1 MPARRLPRRLW
12 GENKLRFSASKS
24 TVRACRAKLRDRE
37 QRPRISRSLT
47 NKEWTLETRS
57 VPFVTIGSFPL
68 LTADRRLI
76 LAASLGTIFEWY
88 DFFLYGSLAVTI
100 SKQFFSGVDE
110 STGFTFA
117 LLAFAAGFVVRPFG
131 AAFFGRLGD
140 LVGRKYTFLMTMFLM
155 GVATLTVGLLP
166 GYSRIGIAAPILLIS
181 LRLLQGLA
189 LGGEYGGAA
198 VYVAEQAPA
207 DQRGY
212 YTSWIQATATL
223 GLLLS
228 LAVILCCRLA
238 TKSAFDVWG
247 WRIPFLFSSILLA
260 VSLWIRLS
268 MKESRAFLYAK
279 AQGKLSRAPLKEV
292 FAEKENLRKLL
303 VAFGG
308 MVAGMTVVWYT
319 SQFYALYFLIQ
330 SLRVD
335 PMTANLLLGTAL
347 VLGSPFIVI
356 CGRLSDR
363 IGRKPVML
371 AGMLAAAL
379 TLIPLF
385 KGLTHYANPQLATAA
400 RANPVVV
407 AADPRTCGFQF
418 DPLGQRKNY
427 SDCDKVK
434 SLLSKMGVPYTNSTL
449 PAGSSIEIKVGSGTI
464 TGFDAKAIQS
474 ALKAATY
481 PSRADPA
488 QMNIGMILVLLT
500 TLIVLVTMVYA
511 PLAAA
516 LVEMF
521 PTRIRYTALSVPYH
535 AGVGWIGGLLPT
547 IAFSLVVAT
556 GNIYYGL
563 WYPVIVVSLSFL
575 IGMFYVQE
583 TRGRDIQAA

>member
-1 MPARRLPRRLW
+1 M
-12 GENKLRFSASKS
+12 
-24 TVRACRAKLRDRE
+24 
-37 QRPRISRSLT
+37 
-47 NKEWTLETRS
+47 ETQ
-57 VPFVTIGSFPL
+57 SFPL
-68 LTADRRLI
+68 VTTGSVSTILTGDRRLI
-76 LAASLGTIFEWY
+76 LAASLGTTFEWY
-88 DFFLYGSLAVTI
+88 DFFLYGSLAATI

-110 STGFTFA
+110 NTGFLFA
-117 LLAFAAGFVVRPFG
+117 LLAFGVGFVVRPFG

-155 GVATLTVGLLP
+155 GLTTLTVGLLP

-223 GLLLS
+223 GVLLS
-228 LAVILCCRLA
+228 LVVTLCCRLA

-247 WRIPFLFSSILLA
+247 WRIPFWFSSVLLG

-268 MKESRAFLYAK
+268 MKESRTFLHAK
-279 AQGKLSRAPLKEV
+279 SQGKLSRAPLQEV
-292 FAEKENLRKLL
+292 FGKKENLRKLL

-308 MVAGMTVVWYT
+308 MVTGMTAVWYT
-319 SQFYALYFLIQ
+319 AQFYALFFLIQ

-335 PMTANLLLGTAL
+335 SMTANLLVGAAL
-347 VLGSPFIVI
+347 VLGSPFYIFF
-356 CGRLSDR
+356 GWLSDR
-363 IGRKPVML
+363 VGRKPLMM
-371 AGMLAAAL
+371 AGMLTAAL
-379 TLIPLF
+379 LLIPLF
-385 KGLTHYANPQLATAA
+385 KGLTHYANPQLARAA

-418 DPLGQRKNY
+418 DPVGRRKNS

-434 SLLSKMGVPYTNSTL
+434 ALLSKMGVPYANSSL
-449 PAGSSIEIKVGSGTI
+449 PAGSGIEIKVGSGTLAE
-464 TGFDAKAIQS
+464 FDAQAIQS

-481 PSRADPA
+481 PSRADPT
-488 QMNIGMILVLLT
+488 QMNIAMILVLLT
-500 TLIVLVTMVYA
+500 VLVALAAMGYA
-511 PLAAA
+511 PQAAA

-535 AGVGWIGGLLPT
+535 AGVGWIGGLLPAV
-547 IAFSLVVAT
+547 AFSLVVAT

-563 WYPVIVVSLSFL
+563 WYPVIIVSLSFG
-575 IGMFYVQE
+575 IGMCWVQE
-583 TRGRDIQAA
+583 TRGRDLHAE

>member
-1 MPARRLPRRLW
+1 VI
-12 GENKLRFSASKS
+12 E
-24 TVRACRAKLRDRE
+24 
-37 QRPRISRSLT
+37 
-47 NKEWTLETRS
+47 EWTVETQ
-57 VPFVTIGSFPL
+57 SFPL
-68 LTADRRLI
+68 VTTGSVSTILTGDRRLI
-76 LAASLGTIFEWY
+76 LAASLGTTFEWY
-88 DFFLYGSLAVTI
+88 DFFLYGSLAATI

-110 STGFTFA
+110 NTGFLFA
-117 LLAFAAGFVVRPFG
+117 LLAFGVGFVVRPFG

-155 GVATLTVGLLP
+155 GLTTLTVGFLP

-223 GLLLS
+223 GVLLS
-228 LAVILCCRLA
+228 LVVTLCCRLA

-247 WRIPFLFSSILLA
+247 WRIPFWFSSVLLG

-268 MKESRAFLYAK
+268 MKESRTFLHAK
-279 AQGKLSRAPLKEV
+279 SQGKLSRAPLQEV
-292 FAEKENLRKLL
+292 FGKKENLRKLL

-308 MVAGMTVVWYT
+308 MVTGMTAVWYT
-319 SQFYALYFLIQ
+319 AQFYALFFLIQ

-335 PMTANLLLGTAL
+335 SMTANLLVGAAL
-347 VLGSPFIVI
+347 VLGSPFYIFF
-356 CGRLSDR
+356 GWLSDR
-363 IGRKPVML
+363 VGRKPLMM
-371 AGMLAAAL
+371 AGMLTAAL
-379 TLIPLF
+379 LLIPLF
-385 KGLTHYANPQLATAA
+385 KGLTHYANPQLARAA

-418 DPLGQRKNY
+418 DPVGRRKNS

-434 SLLSKMGVPYTNSTL
+434 ALLSKMGVPYANSSL
-449 PAGSSIEIKVGSGTI
+449 PAGSGIEIKVGSGTLAE
-464 TGFDAKAIQS
+464 FDAQAIQS

-481 PSRADPA
+481 PSRADPT
-488 QMNIGMILVLLT
+488 QMNIAMILVLLT
-500 TLIVLVTMVYA
+500 VLVALAAMGYA
-511 PLAAA
+511 PQAAA

-535 AGVGWIGGLLPT
+535 AGVGWIGGLLPAV
-547 IAFSLVVAT
+547 AFSLVVAT

-563 WYPVIVVSLSFL
+563 WYPVIIVSLSFG
-575 IGMFYVQE
+575 IGMCWVQE
-583 TRGRDIQAA
+583 TRGRDLHAE

>member
-1 MPARRLPRRLW
+1 VI
-12 GENKLRFSASKS
+12 E
-24 TVRACRAKLRDRE
+24 
-37 QRPRISRSLT
+37 
-47 NKEWTLETRS
+47 EWTVETQ
-57 VPFVTIGSFPL
+57 SFPL
-68 LTADRRLI
+68 VTTGSVSTILTGDRRLI
-76 LAASLGTIFEWY
+76 LAASLGTTFEWY
-88 DFFLYGSLAVTI
+88 DFFLYGSLAATI

-110 STGFTFA
+110 TTGFLFA
-117 LLAFAAGFVVRPFG
+117 LLAFGVGFVVRPFG

-155 GVATLTVGLLP
+155 GLTTLTVGLLP

-223 GLLLS
+223 GVLLS
-228 LAVILCCRLA
+228 LVVTLCCRLA

-247 WRIPFLFSSILLA
+247 WRIPFWFSSVLLG

-268 MKESRAFLYAK
+268 MKESRTFLHAK
-279 AQGKLSRAPLKEV
+279 SQGKLSRTPLQEV
-292 FAEKENLRKLL
+292 FGKKENLRKLL

-308 MVAGMTVVWYT
+308 MVTGMTAVWYT
-319 SQFYALYFLIQ
+319 AQFYALFFLIQ

-335 PMTANLLLGTAL
+335 SMTANLLVGAAL
-347 VLGSPFIVI
+347 VLGSPFYILF
-356 CGRLSDR
+356 GWLSDR
-363 IGRKPVML
+363 VGRKPLMM
-371 AGMLAAAL
+371 AGMLTAAL
-379 TLIPLF
+379 LLIPLF
-385 KGLTHYANPQLATAA
+385 KGLTHYANPQLARAA

-418 DPLGQRKNY
+418 DPVGRRKNS

-434 SLLSKMGVPYTNSTL
+434 ALLSKMGVPYANSSL
-449 PAGSSIEIKVGSGTI
+449 PAGSGIEIKVGSGTLAE
-464 TGFDAKAIQS
+464 FDAQAIQS

-481 PSRADPA
+481 PSRADPT
-488 QMNIGMILVLLT
+488 QMNIAMILVLLT
-500 TLIVLVTMVYA
+500 ALVALAAMGYA
-511 PLAAA
+511 PQAAA

-535 AGVGWIGGLLPT
+535 AGVGWIGGLLPAV
-547 IAFSLVVAT
+547 AFSLVVAT

-563 WYPVIVVSLSFL
+563 WYPVIIVSLSFG
-575 IGMFYVQE
+575 IGMCCVQE
-583 TRGRDIQAA
+583 ARGRDLNAE

>member
-1 MPARRLPRRLW
+1 M
-12 GENKLRFSASKS
+12 
-24 TVRACRAKLRDRE
+24 
-37 QRPRISRSLT
+37 
-47 NKEWTLETRS
+47 ETH
-57 VPFVTIGSFPL
+57 SFPL
-68 LTADRRLI
+68 VTTGSVSTILTGDRRLI

-88 DFFLYGSLAVTI
+88 DFFLYGSLAATI

-110 STGFTFA
+110 TTGFLFA
-117 LLAFAAGFVVRPFG
+117 LLAFGVGFVVRPFG

-155 GVATLTVGLLP
+155 GLTTLTVGLLP

-223 GLLLS
+223 GVLLS
-228 LAVILCCRLA
+228 LVVTLCCRLA

-247 WRIPFLFSSILLA
+247 WRIPFWFSSVLLG

-268 MKESRAFLYAK
+268 MKESRTFLHAK
-279 AQGKLSRAPLKEV
+279 SQGKLSRAPLQEV
-292 FAEKENLRKLL
+292 FGKKENLRKLL

-308 MVAGMTVVWYT
+308 MVTGMTAVWYT
-319 SQFYALYFLIQ
+319 AQFYALFFLIQ

-335 PMTANLLLGTAL
+335 SMTANLLVGAAL
-347 VLGSPFIVI
+347 VLGSPFYILF
-356 CGRLSDR
+356 GWLSDR
-363 IGRKPVML
+363 VGRKPLMM
-371 AGMLAAAL
+371 AGMLTAAL
-379 TLIPLF
+379 LLIPLF
-385 KGLTHYANPQLATAA
+385 KGLTHYANPQLARAA

-418 DPLGQRKNY
+418 DPVGRRKNS

-434 SLLSKMGVPYTNSTL
+434 ALLSKMGVPYANSSL
-449 PAGSSIEIKVGSGTI
+449 PAGSGIEIKVGSGTLAE
-464 TGFDAKAIQS
+464 FDAQAIQS

-481 PSRADPA
+481 PSRADPT
-488 QMNIGMILVLLT
+488 QMNIAMILVLLT
-500 TLIVLVTMVYA
+500 VLVALAAMGYA
-511 PLAAA
+511 PQAAA

-535 AGVGWIGGLLPT
+535 AGVGWIGGLLPAV
-547 IAFSLVVAT
+547 AFSLVVAT

-563 WYPVIVVSLSFL
+563 WYPVIIVSLSFG
-575 IGMFYVQE
+575 IGMCCVQE
-583 TRGRDIQAA
+583 ARGRDLNSE

>member
-1 MPARRLPRRLW
+1 M
-12 GENKLRFSASKS
+12 
-24 TVRACRAKLRDRE
+24 
-37 QRPRISRSLT
+37 
-47 NKEWTLETRS
+47 ETQ
-57 VPFVTIGSFPL
+57 SFPL
-68 LTADRRLI
+68 VTTGSVSTILTGDRRLI
-76 LAASLGTIFEWY
+76 LAASLGTTFEWY
-88 DFFLYGSLAVTI
+88 DFFLYGSLAATI

-110 STGFTFA
+110 NTGFLFA
-117 LLAFAAGFVVRPFG
+117 LLAFGVGFVVRPFG

-155 GVATLTVGLLP
+155 GLTTLTVGLLP

-223 GLLLS
+223 GVLLS
-228 LAVILCCRLA
+228 LVVTLCCRLA

-247 WRIPFLFSSILLA
+247 WRIPFWFSSVLLG

-268 MKESRAFLYAK
+268 MKESRTFLHAK
-279 AQGKLSRAPLKEV
+279 SQGKLSRAPLQEV
-292 FAEKENLRKLL
+292 FGKKENLRKLL

-308 MVAGMTVVWYT
+308 MVTGMTAVWYT
-319 SQFYALYFLIQ
+319 AQFYALFFLIQ

-335 PMTANLLLGTAL
+335 SMTANLLVGAAL
-347 VLGSPFIVI
+347 VLGSPFYILF
-356 CGRLSDR
+356 GWLSDR
-363 IGRKPVML
+363 VGRKPLMM
-371 AGMLAAAL
+371 AGMLTAAL
-379 TLIPLF
+379 LLIPLF
-385 KGLTHYANPQLATAA
+385 KGLTHYANPQLARAA

-418 DPLGQRKNY
+418 DPVGRRKNS

-434 SLLSKMGVPYTNSTL
+434 ALLSKMGVPYANSSL
-449 PAGSSIEIKVGSGTI
+449 PAGSGIEIKVGSGTLAE
-464 TGFDAKAIQS
+464 FDAQAIQS

-481 PSRADPA
+481 PSRADPT
-488 QMNIGMILVLLT
+488 QMNIAMILVLLT
-500 TLIVLVTMVYA
+500 VLVALAAMGYA
-511 PLAAA
+511 PQAAA

-535 AGVGWIGGLLPT
+535 AGVGWIGGLLPAV
-547 IAFSLVVAT
+547 AFSLVVAT

-563 WYPVIVVSLSFL
+563 WYPVIIVSLSFG
-575 IGMFYVQE
+575 IGMCCVQE
-583 TRGRDIQAA
+583 ARGRDLNSE

>member
-1 MPARRLPRRLW
+1 
-12 GENKLRFSASKS
+12 
-24 TVRACRAKLRDRE
+24 V
-37 QRPRISRSLT
+37 
-47 NKEWTLETRS
+47 ETQ
-57 VPFVTIGSFPL
+57 SFPL
-68 LTADRRLI
+68 VTTGSVSTILTGDRRLI
-76 LAASLGTIFEWY
+76 LAASLGTTFEWY
-88 DFFLYGSLAVTI
+88 DFFLYGSLAATI

-110 STGFTFA
+110 NTGFLFA
-117 LLAFAAGFVVRPFG
+117 LLAFGVGFVVRPFG

-155 GVATLTVGLLP
+155 GLTTLTVGLLP

-223 GLLLS
+223 GVLLS
-228 LAVILCCRLA
+228 LVVTLCCRLA

-247 WRIPFLFSSILLA
+247 WRIPFWFSSVLLG

-268 MKESRAFLYAK
+268 MKESRTFLHAK
-279 AQGKLSRAPLKEV
+279 SQGKLSRAPLQEV
-292 FAEKENLRKLL
+292 FGKKENLRKLL

-308 MVAGMTVVWYT
+308 MVTGMTAVWYT
-319 SQFYALYFLIQ
+319 AQFYALFFLIQ

-335 PMTANLLLGTAL
+335 SMTANLLVGAAL
-347 VLGSPFIVI
+347 VLGSPFYIFF
-356 CGRLSDR
+356 GWLSDR
-363 IGRKPVML
+363 VGRKPLMM
-371 AGMLAAAL
+371 AGMLTAAL
-379 TLIPLF
+379 LLIPLF
-385 KGLTHYANPQLATAA
+385 KGLTHYANPQLARAA

-418 DPLGQRKNY
+418 DPVGRRKNS

-434 SLLSKMGVPYTNSTL
+434 ALLSKMGVPYANSSL
-449 PAGSSIEIKVGSGTI
+449 PAGSGIEIKVGSGTLAE
-464 TGFDAKAIQS
+464 FDAQAIQS

-481 PSRADPA
+481 PSRADPT
-488 QMNIGMILVLLT
+488 QMNIAMILVLLT
-500 TLIVLVTMVYA
+500 VLVALAAMGYA
-511 PLAAA
+511 PQAAA

-535 AGVGWIGGLLPT
+535 AGVGWIGGLLPAV
-547 IAFSLVVAT
+547 AFSLVVAT

-563 WYPVIVVSLSFL
+563 WYPVIIVSLSFG
-575 IGMFYVQE
+575 IGMCWVQE
-583 TRGRDIQAA
+583 TRGRDLHAE